1 MIEPT
6 TGVVVIDGERYQLT
20 PKQYTLFAELAKS
33 PGQAVS
39 PESILERLWPGIPGM
54 TSQDVYTNVYR
65 LRKRIGD
72 TRRNPPLITRRHGFG
87 YVIDRK
93 PGQVSMLGGPVSGAD
108 DSPDVS
114 TEVSREEPRD
124 DLDPQAPEAERP
136 VSLQH
141 LTPITTDASGFDD
154 EKPVPI
160 GLLQAGASSGARGKR
175 EVPRSALVAV
185 VSGLAVLAIIAGA
198 LLSRAFGDPERA
210 ESPPPDPPVAREQ
223 LQDAKPRPEVRGRR
237 QHRKTPNK
245 KSRRGKRPGRD
256 GQVFVAT
263 APVGGGS
270 VTSGGSS
277 VGSESSQA
285 AAEPKRDPKPAP
297 PPLPP
302 APSSF
307 LYHLFNPETGD
318 HFVTVNPGVASE
330 YEGRGYNSAAIGRVY
345 TYAEKGTKAITTNS
359 GTAYVFAGAAAKTSP
374 RSSAVALWYA
384 SDGSG
389 DFFYTT
395 SKGEASKDGW
405 SASVIGYVRSP

>member
-1 MIEPT
+1 M
-6 TGVVVIDGERYQLT
+6 
-20 PKQYTLFAELAKS
+20 
-33 PGQAVS
+33 
-39 PESILERLWPGIPGM
+39 
-54 TSQDVYTNVYR
+54 
-65 LRKRIGD
+65 
-72 TRRNPPLITRRHGFG
+72 
-87 YVIDRK
+87 
-93 PGQVSMLGGPVSGAD
+93 
-108 DSPDVS
+108 
-114 TEVSREEPRD
+114 
-124 DLDPQAPEAERP
+124 
-136 VSLQH
+136 
-141 LTPITTDASGFDD
+141 
-154 EKPVPI
+154 
-160 GLLQAGASSGARGKR
+160 
-175 EVPRSALVAV
+175 
-185 VSGLAVLAIIAGA
+185 
-198 LLSRAFGDPERA
+198 
-210 ESPPPDPPVAREQ
+210 
-223 LQDAKPRPEVRGRR
+223 
-237 QHRKTPNK
+237 
-245 KSRRGKRPGRD
+245 
-256 GQVFVAT
+256 FVAT

-389 DFFYTT
+389 DFFYAT